1 MDKIG
6 IGNNELLIISVW
18 LLLYFF
24 VSIFKWEFM
33 GSNNLSYVI
42 ENNKIGYKIV
52 SILFDN
58 EYNII
63 FFK

>member
-42 ENNKIGYKIV
+42 ENSKIGYKIV
-52 SILFDN
+52 NILFDN
-58 EYNII
+58 E
-63 FFK
+63 